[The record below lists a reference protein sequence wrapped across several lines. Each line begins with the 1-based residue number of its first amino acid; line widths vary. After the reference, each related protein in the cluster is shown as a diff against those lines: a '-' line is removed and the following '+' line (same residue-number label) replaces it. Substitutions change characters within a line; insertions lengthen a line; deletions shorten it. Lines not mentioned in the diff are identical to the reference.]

1 MRVLVILLL
10 WLLPCAALAQS
21 DDRSY
26 LTAFL
31 EDNLSGIGRTV
42 TITGFAGALSS
53 RATMTEMTIADSE
66 GVWITLKDVALEWNR
81 AALLSGRVSVNTLT
95 AAEIIVARP
104 PIREASGAVLPEA
117 GGFALPELPVSVEI
131 GQIAAAK
138 ITLGAPVLGSALE
151 GRLVAS
157 GALIGG
163 EGAVDL
169 LLERT
174 DDGPAGRLAL
184 VASYANGSGKLAID
198 LDAREAAGGVAAT
211 LLGLPGVPS
220 VALTIKGAGPI
231 TEYSA
236 DLRLASDGVD
246 RLTGRVLLQASGES
260 GQRFSANLTGDLAP
274 LFLPDYA
281 EFFGPVVQLQAT
293 GIREGGGR
301 LDLEQL
307 SLRTRALTLDGAL
320 VLAADGLP
328 EKFDLTGRLGLGDG
342 TPVLLP
348 LSTDQPTSVTSA
360 DLALAFD
367 AAKGDGWQGRAAVI
381 GLARADFRAQALRLV
396 GSGQIKRAGGGA
408 AAGGLDATL
417 HFDAQGLTPTDPAL
431 AQALGTT
438 LTGTAMLNWQQGSG
452 AVTLSRLTLDGSGY
466 GLVADGRIEG
476 LASGFAVTGT
486 ASARLDDLARLST
499 LAGRPLGGS
508 AAAQVAGSGSLLGG
522 SFDLEGET
530 LGTDLHVGQRE
541 LDNLLRGT
549 ARIGLSLRR
558 DQTGTLIRRLE
569 IAARTLTAAVTGRV
583 ATAGSDLAADLAFSD
598 LAVLGGGYRGALTGT
613 GHFTGTPATGT
624 LTLKALADGLAVG
637 QSEADR
643 VLAGQTQV
651 TLALD
656 VRDGQISLNRAEL
669 TNPQLAASATGTEG
683 QRGLDLTARL
693 TNLALLLPDFPGA
706 VTLTGTL
713 VEGGQ
718 GSRVDLRLLGPGG
731 IDAGVSGTLAPGYAQ
746 ADLAIV
752 GTGQAGLANGLI
764 APRTVAGPLR
774 FDLRLNG
781 PFSLASLVG
790 RVSLAG
796 GRISDLDH
804 AIAATDI
811 TATADLAGGQVQI
824 TASAGASTGG
834 QLRASGAVALSA
846 PYDGDLV
853 ISLQSV
859 GINDPQLYRTTAS
872 GQVTVSGPV
881 GGGALIAGRLV
892 LGATELRIPSSGF
905 GGVALPDLRHV
916 NEPADVRATRARAG
930 LVGAGRSGRSGPPF
944 RLDLTIEAPSR
955 VFLRGRG
962 LDAELGGVLTLGG
975 TTAAVVPNGAFNLIR
990 GRLDILGKRLVLSEA
1005 RLQLEG
1011 EFLPFVR
1018 VLASNEGD
1026 GITTSVLIEG
1036 PADAPSVRFVSNPEL
1051 PEEEVLARL
1060 LFGRD
1065 LTSLSV
1071 FQAAQLAGAV
1081 ATLAGRGGEGIV
1093 GRLRKGFGLDDL
1105 DLATSA
1111 TGETSVKVGKYLGK
1125 NLYSEIIVDQQGQS
1139 QINLNLDLGPSITL
1153 RGSTVTGTPDGSP
1166 GSTGIGIF
1174 IEKDY

>member
-1 MRVLVILLL
+1 MRMLVILLL

-31 EDNLSGIGRTV
+31 EDNLSDIGRTV

-66 GVWITLKDVALEWNR
+66 GIWITLKDVALEWNR
-81 AALLSGRVSVNTLT
+81 AALLSGRISVNTLT

-117 GGFALPELPVSVEI
+117 VGFALPELPVSVEI

-138 ITLGAPVLGSALE
+138 ISLGAPVLGSALE
-151 GRLVAS
+151 GRLAAS

-184 VASYANGSGKLAID
+184 VASYANGSGQLAID

-211 LLGLPGVPS
+211 LLGLPGAPS

-246 RLTGRVLLQASGES
+246 RLTGRVSLQASGES
-260 GQRFSANLTGDLAP
+260 GQRFSANLSGDLAP
-274 LFLPDYA
+274 LFLPAYA
-281 EFFGPVVQLQAT
+281 EFFGPVVQLQLA
-293 GIREGGGR
+293 GVRGDDGR
-301 LDLEQL
+301 LDLNQL
-307 SLRTRALTLDGAL
+307 SLRTRALTLDGGL
-320 VLAADGLP
+320 VVAADGLP
-328 EKFDLTGRLGLGDG
+328 ERFDLTGRLGQEDG
-342 TPVLLP
+342 LPVLLP

-367 AAKGDGWQGRAAVI
+367 ATKGDGWQGSAAVI

-396 GSGQIKRAGGGA
+396 GSGQIKRGHNDAM
-408 AAGGLDATL
+408 LDAIL
-417 HFDAQGLTPTDPAL
+417 RFEAQGLAVSDPGL
-431 AQALGTT
+431 AQVLGDRLNGNAT
-438 LTGTAMLNWQQGSG
+438 LNWQQGSG

-624 LTLKALADGLAVG
+624 LTLEALADGLAVG

-1139 QINLNLDLGPSITL
+1139 QINLNLDLGPNITL

>member
-1 MRVLVILLL
+1 MRVLTFLL
-10 WLLPCAALAQS
+10 WLLLPCAALAQS

-31 EDNLSGIGRTV
+31 EDNLSDIGRTV

-81 AALLSGRVSVNTLT
+81 AALLSGRISVNTLT

-117 GGFALPELPVSVEI
+117 AGFALPELPVSVEI

-138 ITLGAPVLGSALE
+138 ISLGAPVLGSALE

-184 VASYANGSGKLAID
+184 KASYANGSGQLAID

-211 LLGLPGVPS
+211 LLGLPGAPS
-220 VALTIKGAGPI
+220 VALTIKGEGPI

-246 RLTGRVLLQASGES
+246 RLTGRVSLQARSEN
-260 GQRFSANLTGDLAP
+260 GQRFSANLSGDLAP
-274 LFLPDYA
+274 LFLPAYA
-281 EFFGPVVQLQAT
+281 EFFGPVVQLQLA
-293 GIREGGGR
+293 GIRSDDGR
-301 LDLEQL
+301 LDLNQL
-307 SLRTRALTLDGAL
+307 SLRTQALALDGGL

-328 EKFDLTGRLGLGDG
+328 EKFDLTGRLGQEDG
-342 TPVLLP
+342 LPVLLP

-367 AAKGDGWQGRAAVI
+367 ATKGDGWQGSAAVI

-396 GSGQIKRAGGGA
+396 GSGQIKRGGVRAGNA
-408 AAGGLDATL
+408 VLR
-417 HFDAQGLTPTDPAL
+417 FEAQGLAVSDPGL
-431 AQALGTT
+431 AQVLGTRLNGNAT
-438 LTGTAMLNWQQGSG
+438 LNWQQGSG

-466 GLVADGRIEG
+466 GLVAEGRIEG

-499 LAGRPLGGS
+499 LAGRPLAGRG
-508 AAAQVAGSGSLLGG
+508 AAQVAGSGSLLGG
-522 SFDLEGET
+522 SFDLEGSIF
-530 LGTDLHVGQRE
+530 GTDLHLGQRE

-613 GHFTGTPATGT
+613 GHFTGTPKTGT
-624 LTLKALADGLAVG
+624 LTLEALADGLAVG
-637 QSEADR
+637 QGDADR

-693 TNLALLLPDFPGA
+693 ANLALLLPDFPGA
-706 VTLTGTL
+706 VTLTGTA
-713 VEGGQ
+713 VEGAQ
-718 GSRVDLRLLGPGG
+718 GTQIDLRLLGPGQ
-731 IDAGVSGTLAPGYAQ
+731 IDAGVSGTVAPGYGQ
-746 ADLAIV
+746 ADLAVV

-764 APRTVAGPLR
+764 APRTVAGPVR

-781 PFSLASLVG
+781 PFALASLVG
-790 RVSLAG
+790 RVALAG
-796 GRISDLDH
+796 GRITDPDH

-811 TATADLAGGQVQI
+811 TATADLAGGQAQI

-834 QLRASGAVALSA
+834 QLRASGSVGLSA
-846 PYDGDLV
+846 PYNGDLT
-853 ISLQSV
+853 IDLQSV
-859 GINDPQLYRTTAS
+859 GLNDPQLYRTTAS

-892 LGATELRIPSSGF
+892 LGPTELRLPSTGL
-905 GGVALPDLRHV
+905 GGAGTLPDLRHV

-930 LVGAGRSGRSGPPF
+930 LVDAGRAGRNGPPF

-955 VFLRGRG
+955 VFIRGRG

-990 GRLDILGKRLVLSEA
+990 GRLDILGKRLNLFEA

-1011 EFLPFVR
+1011 KFLPFVR
-1018 VLASNEGD
+1018 ILASNESD

-1036 PADAPSVRFVSNPEL
+1036 PADAPSVRFVSSPEL

-1093 GRLRKGFGLDDL
+1093 GKLRKGFGLDDL
-1105 DLATSA
+1105 DLMTDA
-1111 TGETSVKVGKYLGK
+1111 TGGASVKAGKYLSK
-1125 NLYSEIIVDQQGQS
+1125 NLHTEIIVDQQGQS
-1139 QINLNLDLGPSITL
+1139 QINLDLDLSPSITL
-1153 RGSTVTGTPDGSP
+1153 RGSTSSD
-1166 GSTGIGIF
+1166 STGIGIF
-1174 IEKDY
+1174 LEKDY

>member
-1 MRVLVILLL
+1 MRMLTFLLL
-10 WLLPCAALAQS
+10 WLLLPCAALAQS

-31 EDNLSGIGRTV
+31 EDNLSDIGRTV

-81 AALLSGRVSVNTLT
+81 SALLSGRISVNTLT

-117 GGFALPELPVSVEI
+117 AGFALPELPVSVEI

-138 ITLGAPVLGSALE
+138 ISLGAPVLGSPVE
-151 GRLVAS
+151 GRLDAS
-157 GALIGG
+157 LALIGG

-184 VASYANGSGKLAID
+184 VASYANGSGQLAID

-220 VALTIKGAGPI
+220 VVLTIKGEGPI
-231 TEYSA
+231 TEYDA

-246 RLTGRVLLQASGES
+246 RLTGRVSLQARSEN

-274 LFLPDYA
+274 LFLPAYA
-281 EFFGPVVQLQAT
+281 DFFGPVVQLQLA
-293 GIREGGGR
+293 GIRADDGR
-301 LDLEQL
+301 LDLNQL
-307 SLRTRALTLDGAL
+307 SLRTRALTLDGGL

-328 EKFDLTGRLGLGDG
+328 EKFDLTGRLGQEDG
-342 TPVLLP
+342 LPVLLP

-367 AAKGDGWQGRAAVI
+367 ATKGDGWQGSAAVI
-381 GLARADFRAQALRLV
+381 GLARADFRAEALRLV
-396 GSGQIKRAGGGA
+396 GSGQIKRGRNDAM
-408 AAGGLDATL
+408 LDAVL
-417 HFDAQGLTPTDPAL
+417 RFEAQGLAVSDPGL
-431 AQALGTT
+431 AQVLGTRLNGNAT
-438 LTGTAMLNWQQGSG
+438 LNWQQGSG

-499 LAGRPLGGS
+499 LAGRPLAGR

-522 SFDLEGET
+522 SFDLEGAID
-530 LGTDLHVGQRE
+530 GTDLHVGQRE
-541 LDNLLRGT
+541 LDNLLLGM

-583 ATAGSDLAADLAFSD
+583 ATVGSDLAADLAFSD

-613 GHFTGTPATGT
+613 GHFVGTPKTGT
-624 LTLKALADGLAVG
+624 LTLEAQADGLAVG

-643 VLAGQTQV
+643 VLAGQTEV
-651 TLALD
+651 ALALD

-669 TNPQLAASATGTEG
+669 TNPQLAASATGSVG
-683 QRGLDLTARL
+683 QRGFDLTARL
-693 TNLALLLPDFPGA
+693 ADLALLLPDFPGA
-706 VTLTGTL
+706 VTLTGTA

-718 GSRVDLRLLGPGG
+718 GTLVDLRALGPGR
-731 IDAGVSGTLAPGYAQ
+731 IDAGVSGTVAPGYRQ

-764 APRTVAGPLR
+764 APRTASGPLR

-781 PFSLASLVG
+781 PFALASLVG
-790 RVSLAG
+790 RVALAG
-796 GRISDLDH
+796 GRITDPDH

-811 TATADLAGGQVQI
+811 TGTADLAGGQAQI

-834 QLRASGAVALSA
+834 RLRASGAVALTA
-846 PYDGDLV
+846 PYNGDLV
-853 ISLQSV
+853 IDLQSV

-881 GGGALIAGRLV
+881 GGGALIGGRLV
-892 LGATELRIPSSGF
+892 LGAVELRIPSTGL
-905 GGVALPDLRHV
+905 GGAGTLPDLRHV
-916 NEPADVRATRARAG
+916 NEPADVRATRVRAG
-930 LVGAGRSGRSGPPF
+930 LVDAGRSGRSGPPF
-944 RLDLTIEAPSR
+944 LLDLTIEALSR
-955 VFLRGRG
+955 VFIRGRG

-1018 VLASNEGD
+1018 ILASNESD

-1060 LFGRD
+1060 MFGRD
-1065 LTSLSV
+1065 FTSLSV

-1081 ATLAGRGGEGIV
+1081 ATLAGRGGDGII
-1093 GRLRKGFGLDDL
+1093 GKLRKGFGLDDF
-1105 DLATSA
+1105 DVMTDA
-1111 TGETSVKVGKYLGK
+1111 TGGAAVKAGKYLSK
-1125 NLYSEIIVDQQGQS
+1125 NLYTEIIVDQQGQS
-1139 QINLNLDLGPSITL
+1139 QINLNLDLSPSITL
-1153 RGSTVTGTPDGSP
+1153 RGSTGSD
-1166 GSTGIGIF
+1166 STGIGIF
-1174 IEKDY
+1174 MEKDY

>member
-1 MRVLVILLL
+1 MRVLTFLL
-10 WLLPCAALAQS
+10 WLLLPCAALAQS

-31 EDNLSGIGRTV
+31 EDNLSDIGRTV

-81 AALLSGRVSVNTLT
+81 SALLSGRISVNTLT
-95 AAEIIVARP
+95 AAEIIVARQ
-104 PIREASGAVLPEA
+104 PIREATGTVLPEA
-117 GGFALPELPVSVEI
+117 AGFALPELPVSVEI

-138 ITLGAPVLGSALE
+138 ISLGAPVLGSALE
-151 GRLVAS
+151 GRLEAS
-157 GALIGG
+157 LALIGG

-184 VASYANGSGKLAID
+184 VASYANGSGQLAID

-220 VALTIKGAGPI
+220 VVLTIKGEGPI
-231 TEYSA
+231 TEYDA
-236 DLRLASDGVD
+236 DLRLASDGAD
-246 RLTGRVLLQASGES
+246 RLTGRVSLQARSEN

-274 LFLPDYA
+274 LFLPAYA
-281 EFFGPVVQLQAT
+281 EFFGPVVQLQLT
-293 GIREGGGR
+293 GVRADDGR
-301 LDLEQL
+301 LDLSQL
-307 SLRTRALTLDGAL
+307 SLRTKALTLDGGL

-328 EKFDLTGRLGLGDG
+328 ERFDLTGRLGQEDG
-342 TPVLLP
+342 LPVLLP
-348 LSTDQPTSVTSA
+348 LSPDQPTSVTSA

-367 AAKGDGWQGRAAVI
+367 ATKGDGWQGSAAVI

-396 GSGQIKRAGGGA
+396 GSGQIKRGGVRAGNA
-408 AAGGLDATL
+408 VLR
-417 HFDAQGLTPTDPAL
+417 FEAQGLAASDPGL
-431 AQALGTT
+431 AQALGDRLNGNAT
-438 LTGTAMLNWQQGSG
+438 LNWQQGSG

-476 LASGFAVTGT
+476 LASGFALSGT
-486 ASARLDDLARLST
+486 ASARFDDLARLST
-499 LAGRPLGGS
+499 LAGRPLAGR
-508 AAAQVAGSGSLLGG
+508 ADAQVAGSGSLLGG
-522 SFDLEGET
+522 SFDLEGSID
-530 LGTDLHVGQRE
+530 GTDLHVGQRE
-541 LDNLLRGT
+541 LDNLLQGR
-549 ARIGLSLRR
+549 ARIGVSLRR

-583 ATAGSDLAADLAFSD
+583 ATAGSDLAADMAFSD

-624 LTLKALADGLAVG
+624 LTLDALADGLAVG
-637 QSEADR
+637 QGDADR

-669 TNPQLAASATGTEG
+669 TNPQLAVAATGSVG
-683 QRGLDLTARL
+683 QRGFDLTARL
-693 TNLALLLPDFPGA
+693 ADLALLLPDFPGA
-706 VTLTGTL
+706 VTLSGSAVEGEQGTL
-713 VEGGQ
+713 
-718 GSRVDLRLLGPGG
+718 VDLRLLGPGR
-731 IDAGVSGTLAPGYAQ
+731 IDAGVSGTVAPGYGQ

-752 GTGQAGLANGLI
+752 GSGQAGLANGLI
-764 APRTVAGPLR
+764 APRTASGPLR

-781 PFSLASLVG
+781 PFALASLVG
-790 RVSLAG
+790 RVALAG
-796 GRISDLDH
+796 GRITDPDH

-811 TATADLAGGQVQI
+811 TATADLAGGQAQI

-834 QLRASGAVALSA
+834 QLRASGSVGLSA
-846 PYDGDLV
+846 PYNGDLT
-853 ISLQSV
+853 IDLQSV

-881 GGGALIAGRLV
+881 GGGALISGLLV
-892 LGATELRIPSSGF
+892 LGPTELRIPSSGL

-930 LVGAGRSGRSGPPF
+930 LVDVGRAGRSGPPF
-944 RLDLTIEAPSR
+944 RLDLTIEALSR
-955 VFLRGRG
+955 VFIRGRG

-1011 EFLPFVR
+1011 KFLPFVR
-1018 VLASNEGD
+1018 ILASNESD

-1036 PADAPSVRFVSNPEL
+1036 PADAPSVRFVSTPEL
-1051 PEEEVLARL
+1051 PEEEVLSRL

-1071 FQAAQLAGAV
+1071 FQVAQLAGAV

-1093 GRLRKGFGLDDL
+1093 GKLRKGFGLDDL
-1105 DLATSA
+1105 DLMTDA
-1111 TGETSVKVGKYLGK
+1111 TGGASVKAGKYLSK
-1125 NLYSEIIVDQQGQS
+1125 NLHTEIIVDQQGQS
-1139 QINLNLDLGPSITL
+1139 QINLDLDLSPSITL
-1153 RGSTVTGTPDGSP
+1153 RGSTGSD
-1166 GSTGIGIF
+1166 STGIGIF
-1174 IEKDY
+1174 MEKDY

>member
-1 MRVLVILLL
+1 MRVLTFLL
-10 WLLPCAALAQS
+10 WLLLPCAALAQS

-31 EDNLSGIGRTV
+31 EDNLSDIGRTV

-81 AALLSGRVSVNTLT
+81 SALLSGRISVNTMT

-117 GGFALPELPVSVEI
+117 AGFALPELPVSVEI

-138 ITLGAPVLGSALE
+138 ISLGAPVLGSPVE
-151 GRLVAS
+151 GRLAAS

-184 VASYANGSGKLAID
+184 VASYANGSGQLAID

-211 LLGLPGVPS
+211 LLGLPGAPS
-220 VALTIKGAGPI
+220 VVLTIKGEGPI
-231 TEYSA
+231 TEYNA

-246 RLTGRVLLQASGES
+246 RLTGRVSLQARSEN

-274 LFLPDYA
+274 LFLPAYA
-281 EFFGPVVQLQAT
+281 EFFGPIVQLQLA
-293 GIREGGGR
+293 GIRSDDGR
-301 LDLEQL
+301 LDLSQL
-307 SLRTRALTLDGAL
+307 SLRTRALTLDGGL

-328 EKFDLTGRLGLGDG
+328 EKFDLTGRLGQDDG
-342 TPVLLP
+342 LPVLLP

-367 AAKGDGWQGRAAVI
+367 ATKGDGWQGSAAVI
-381 GLARADFRAQALRLV
+381 GLARADFRAEALRLV
-396 GSGQIKRAGGGA
+396 GSGQIKRGRGDAV
-408 AAGGLDATL
+408 LDAVL
-417 HFDAQGLTPTDPAL
+417 RFEAQGLAVSDPGL
-431 AQALGTT
+431 AQVLGTRLNGNAT
-438 LTGTAMLNWQQGSG
+438 LNWQEGSG

-466 GLVADGRIEG
+466 GLVAEGRIEG
-476 LASGFAVTGT
+476 LTSGFGLNGT

-499 LAGRPLGGS
+499 LAGRPLGGR

-522 SFDLEGET
+522 SFDLEGAID
-530 LGTDLHVGQRE
+530 GTDLHVGQRE

-613 GHFTGTPATGT
+613 GHFTGTPKTGT
-624 LTLKALADGLAVG
+624 LTLGALANGLAVG
-637 QSEADR
+637 QSDADR
-643 VLAGQTQV
+643 VLGGQTEV
-651 TLALD
+651 ALALD

-669 TNPQLAASATGTEG
+669 TNPQLAASATGSVG
-683 QRGLDLTARL
+683 QRGFDLTARL
-693 TNLALLLPDFPGA
+693 ADLALLLPDFPGA
-706 VTLTGTL
+706 VTLTGTA

-718 GSRVDLRLLGPGG
+718 GTLVDLRLLGPGR
-731 IDAGVSGTLAPGYAQ
+731 IDAGVSGTIAPGYGQ

-752 GTGQAGLANGLI
+752 GSGQAGLANGLI
-764 APRTVAGPLR
+764 APRTASGPLQ
-774 FDLRLNG
+774 FDLHLNG
-781 PFSLASLVG
+781 PFALASLVG
-790 RVSLAG
+790 RVALAG
-796 GRISDLDH
+796 GRITDPDH

-811 TATADLAGGQVQI
+811 TATADLGGGRAQI

-834 QLRASGAVALSA
+834 QLRASGSVGLTA
-846 PYDGDLV
+846 PYNGDLT
-853 ISLQSV
+853 IDLQSV
-859 GINDPQLYRTTAS
+859 GINDPQLYRTSAS

-881 GGGALIAGRLV
+881 GGGGLIGGRLV
-892 LGATELRIPSSGF
+892 LGTTELRIPSTGL

-930 LVGAGRSGRSGPPF
+930 LVDAGRAGRSGPPF
-944 RLDLTIEAPSR
+944 LLDLTIEALSR
-955 VFLRGRG
+955 VFIRGRG

-1005 RLQLEG
+1005 RMQLEG

-1018 VLASNEGD
+1018 IRASNESD

-1036 PADAPSVRFVSNPEL
+1036 PADAPSVRFVASPEL

-1060 LFGRD
+1060 MFGRD
-1065 LTSLSV
+1065 FTSLSV

-1081 ATLAGRGGEGIV
+1081 ATLAGRGGDGII
-1093 GRLRKGFGLDDL
+1093 GKLRKGFGLDDF
-1105 DLATSA
+1105 DVMTDA
-1111 TGETSVKVGKYLGK
+1111 TGGAAVKAGKYLSK
-1125 NLYSEIIVDQQGQS
+1125 NLYTEIIVDQQGQS
-1139 QINLNLDLGPSITL
+1139 QINLNLDLSPSITL
-1153 RGSTVTGTPDGSP
+1153 RGSTGSD
-1166 GSTGIGIF
+1166 STGIGIF
-1174 IEKDY
+1174 MEKDY

>member
-1 MRVLVILLL
+1 MLTFLL
-10 WLLPCAALAQS
+10 WLLLPCAALAQS

-31 EDNLSGIGRTV
+31 EDNLSDIGRTV

-66 GVWITLKDVALEWNR
+66 GVWITLKDVALQWNR
-81 AALLSGRVSVNTLT
+81 SALLSGRISVNTLT

-117 GGFALPELPVSVEI
+117 KGFALPELPVSVEI

-138 ITLGAPVLGSALE
+138 ISLGAPVLGSALE
-151 GRLVAS
+151 GRLEAS
-157 GALIGG
+157 LALIGG

-184 VASYANGSGKLAID
+184 VASYANGSGQLAID

-211 LLGLPGVPS
+211 LLGLPGVPA
-220 VALTIKGAGPI
+220 VVLTIKGAGPI

-246 RLTGRVLLQASGES
+246 RLTGRVSLQARSEN
-260 GQRFSANLTGDLAP
+260 GQRFSANLSGDLAP
-274 LFLPDYA
+274 LFLPAYA
-281 EFFGPVVQLQAT
+281 EFFGPVVQLQLT
-293 GIREGGGR
+293 GIREGDGR
-301 LDLEQL
+301 LDLNQL
-307 SLRTRALTLDGAL
+307 SLRTKALTMDGGL

-328 EKFDLTGRLGLGDG
+328 EKFDLTGRLGQEDG
-342 TPVLLP
+342 LPVLLP
-348 LSTDQPTSVTSA
+348 LSPDQPTSVTSA

-367 AAKGDGWQGRAAVI
+367 ATKGDGWQGSASLI

-396 GSGQIKRAGGGA
+396 GSGQIKRGGA
-408 AAGGLDATL
+408 SAGNAVLR
-417 HFDAQGLTPTDPAL
+417 FEAQGLAVSDPGL
-431 AQALGTT
+431 AQVLGDRLNGNAT
-438 LTGTAMLNWQQGSG
+438 LNWQQGSG

-466 GLVADGRIEG
+466 GLVAEGRIEG

-486 ASARLDDLARLST
+486 ASARFDDLARLST
-499 LAGRPLGGS
+499 LAGRPLAGRG
-508 AAAQVAGSGSLLGG
+508 AAQVAGSGSLLGG
-522 SFDLEGET
+522 SFDLEGSIF
-530 LGTDLHVGQRE
+530 GTDLHLGQRE

-613 GHFTGTPATGT
+613 GHFVGTPKTGT
-624 LTLKALADGLAVG
+624 LTLEALADGLAVG
-637 QSEADR
+637 QGDADR

-651 TLALD
+651 ALALA

-669 TNPQLAASATGTEG
+669 TNPQLAASATGTAG

-693 TNLALLLPDFPGA
+693 TDLALLLPDFPGA
-706 VTLTGTL
+706 VTLSGSA

-718 GSRVDLRLLGPGG
+718 GAQVDLRLLGPGR
-731 IDAGVSGTLAPGYAQ
+731 IDAGVSGTVAPGYGQ

-764 APRTVAGPLR
+764 APRTASGPLR

-781 PFSLASLVG
+781 PFALASLVG
-790 RVSLAG
+790 RVALAG
-796 GRISDLDH
+796 GRITDPDH

-811 TATADLAGGQVQI
+811 TATADLAGGQAQI

-834 QLRASGAVALSA
+834 QLRASGAVGLSA
-846 PYDGDLV
+846 PYKGDLT
-853 ISLQSV
+853 IDLQSV

-892 LGATELRIPSSGF
+892 LGTTELRLPSTGL
-905 GGVALPDLRHV
+905 GGAGALPDLRHV

-930 LVGAGRSGRSGPPF
+930 LVDAGRAGRSGPPF

-955 VFLRGRG
+955 VFIRGRG

-1011 EFLPFVR
+1011 KFLPFVR
-1018 VLASNEGD
+1018 ILASNESD

-1036 PADAPSVRFVSNPEL
+1036 PADAPSVRFVSTPEL
-1051 PEEEVLARL
+1051 PEEEVLSRL

-1065 LTSLSV
+1065 FTSLSV

-1081 ATLAGRGGEGIV
+1081 AILAGRGGEGIISK
-1093 GRLRKGFGLDDL
+1093 LRKGFGLDDL
-1105 DLATSA
+1105 DLTTDA
-1111 TGETSVKVGKYLGK
+1111 TGGASIKAGKYLSK
-1125 NLYSEIIVDQQGQS
+1125 NLHTEIIVDQQGQS
-1139 QINLNLDLGPSITL
+1139 QINLDLDLSPSITL
-1153 RGSTVTGTPDGSP
+1153 RGSTSSD
-1166 GSTGIGIF
+1166 STGIGIF
-1174 IEKDY
+1174 LEKDY

>member
-1 MRVLVILLL
+1 
-10 WLLPCAALAQS
+10 
-21 DDRSY
+21 
-26 LTAFL
+26 
-31 EDNLSGIGRTV
+31 
-42 TITGFAGALSS
+42 
-53 RATMTEMTIADSE
+53 
-66 GVWITLKDVALEWNR
+66 
-81 AALLSGRVSVNTLT
+81 
-95 AAEIIVARP
+95 
-104 PIREASGAVLPEA
+104 
-117 GGFALPELPVSVEI
+117 
-131 GQIAAAK
+131 
-138 ITLGAPVLGSALE
+138 
-151 GRLVAS
+151 
-157 GALIGG
+157 
-163 EGAVDL
+163 
-169 LLERT
+169 
-174 DDGPAGRLAL
+174 
-184 VASYANGSGKLAID
+184 
-198 LDAREAAGGVAAT
+198 
-211 LLGLPGVPS
+211 
-220 VALTIKGAGPI
+220 
-231 TEYSA
+231 
-236 DLRLASDGVD
+236 
-246 RLTGRVLLQASGES
+246 
-260 GQRFSANLTGDLAP
+260 
-274 LFLPDYA
+274 
-281 EFFGPVVQLQAT
+281 
-293 GIREGGGR
+293 
-301 LDLEQL
+301 
-307 SLRTRALTLDGAL
+307 
-320 VLAADGLP
+320 
-328 EKFDLTGRLGLGDG
+328 
-342 TPVLLP
+342 
-348 LSTDQPTSVTSA
+348 
-360 DLALAFD
+360 
-367 AAKGDGWQGRAAVI
+367 
-381 GLARADFRAQALRLV
+381 
-396 GSGQIKRAGGGA
+396 
-408 AAGGLDATL
+408 
-417 HFDAQGLTPTDPAL
+417 
-431 AQALGTT
+431 
-438 LTGTAMLNWQQGSG
+438 
-452 AVTLSRLTLDGSGY
+452 
-466 GLVADGRIEG
+466 ADGRIEG

-624 LTLKALADGLAVG
+624 LTLEALADGLAVG